1 MERFW
6 DFAQLVAI
14 LGTIITGLI
23 LILVSLPGSR
33 LREVLLKLFSG
44 ILFTTAGVMIVYVI
58 SPIDF
63 IPDFVPLL
71 GQVDDVVAS
80 LTALVSAVG
89 GIIMYTQAR
98 SSLPPSP
105 PSSAPRIEPPKEK

>member
-1 MERFW
+1 MKDFW
-6 DFAQLVAI
+6 DFAELVAI
-14 LGTIITGLI
+14 LGTIVTGLI

-33 LREVLLKLFSG
+33 LREFLLKVFSG
-44 ILFTTAGVMIVYVI
+44 ILFTTAGVFVVYIV

-63 IPDFVPLL
+63 LPDFIPLL
-71 GQVDDVVAS
+71 GQLDDVVAS
-80 LTALVSAVG
+80 IITLASTVG

-105 PSSAPRIEPPKEK
+105 PSSTPRIEPPREK